1 MSNSNKSDKAIK
13 ILWAICLIPLILGI
27 IFMGEA
33 ETKVEYSIDE
43 YWVAKDYHHVYD
55 KFSGEIVDYI
65 EEDES
70 CEIDGDT
77 IIVTTTNH
85 GLYSTGATLAI
96 LFGMG
101 TLGLI
106 WGAIENSE
114 WWGRLTNRS

>member
-1 MSNSNKSDKAIK
+1 MNNSNKNDKVIK
-13 ILWAICLIPLILGI
+13 ILWAVCLIPLILGI

-33 ETKVEYSIDE
+33 QTEVEYSTDE

-65 EEDES
+65 EKDES

-77 IIVTTTNH
+77 IIVTTTKR
-85 GLYSTGATLAI
+85 GLYDTGATLAI

-101 TLGLI
+101 SLGLI
-106 WGAIENSE
+106 WSAIEDSE
-114 WWGRLTNRS
+114 WWARLTQRS

>member
-1 MSNSNKSDKAIK
+1 
-13 ILWAICLIPLILGI
+13 
-27 IFMGEA
+27 MGEA
-33 ETKVEYSIDE
+33 QTEVEYSTDE

-65 EEDES
+65 EKDES

-77 IIVTTTNH
+77 IIVTTTKR
-85 GLYSTGATLAI
+85 GLYDTGATLAI

-106 WGAIENSE
+106 WSAIEDSE
-114 WWGRLTNRS
+114 WWARLTQRS

>member
-1 MSNSNKSDKAIK
+1 MDDSNKINKAIK
-13 ILWAICLIPLILGI
+13 ILWAVCLIPLILGI

-33 ETKVEYSIDE
+33 QTKVEYSTDE

-77 IIVTTTNH
+77 IIVTTTKN

-106 WGAIENSE
+106 WGAIEDSE
-114 WWGRLTNRS
+114 WWARLTNRS